1 MREERVAVRALEDR
15 RQPQQPLHIGFLE
28 LAVVLVAIEVDREQ
42 RSRQWRIEK
51 TQTAGELPPHEDLV
65 TPARVGNVRH
75 VVQQRRHRGVRRGF
89 PDPAR
94 RQAREL
100 VGLPES
106 ALVEREALCRDVLVA
121 PRRMPFHLGRHA
133 VHVFDER
140 DVFDRHHVVHEVEHL
155 ERRRASVARVQQTC
169 DRGGIEHVPCRRVVE
184 QPG

>member
-1 MREERVAVRALEDR
+1 M
-15 RQPQQPLHIGFLE
+15 
-28 LAVVLVAIEVDREQ
+28 
-42 RSRQWRIEK
+42 
-51 TQTAGELPPHEDLV
+51 PPHEDLV
-65 TPARVGNVRH
+65 TPAFIGNVHR
-75 VVQQRRHRGVRRGF
+75 VVEQRGHRRMRGGF
-89 PDPAR
+89 ADHAR
-94 RQAREL
+94 RQAREF
-100 VGLPES
+100 VGLPEP

-140 DVFDRHHVVHEVEHL
+140 DVLDRHHVVHEVEHL